1 MEIRVNKRRI
11 KSDEKRFIR
20 SKEINAFNIYF

>member
-1 MEIRVNKRRI
+1 MEIRVNKGRI

-20 SKEINAFNIYF
+20 YEEVNAFNIYF